1 MERVD
6 GRDVC
11 PDCLEEYYD
20 TCSDCGGYCHNDDM
34 HRVIDKYGEEVWVCD
49 DCFKR
54 HYVECDHCGEVFHE
68 DLIVQGHDADGD
80 DVSVCEGCYEQY
92 YEQFETANDD
102 DEEKEAV

>member
-1 MERVD
+1 MI
-6 GRDVC
+6 C
-11 PDCLEEYYD
+11 TASL
-20 TCSDCGGYCHNDDM
+20 TST
-34 HRVIDKYGEEVWVCD
+34 VCD